1 MSAIKECL
9 FAATVLAGLAVP
21 GLAGEQVLE
30 DFAANPEQR
39 WDYVADTVMG
49 GVSDGQ
55 AVMAKIDGA
64 PGMRL
69 TGDVSTKNNG
79 GFIQVRR
86 MLPDGLPEGTSGL
99 EMDVRGNG
107 EPYYVFLRTTETTR
121 QWFFYNVAFS
131 TGSDWET
138 VRIPIEA
145 FKRSHAHLS
154 EKIDPQEVISIHL
167 AAYGKD
173 YEADLMVREI
183 RLY

>member
-1 MSAIKECL
+1 MAKHYLC
-9 FAATVLAGLAVP
+9 AAAVIAGLALPV
-21 GLAGEQVLE
+21 LADDQILE
-30 DFAANPEQR
+30 DFSTDAEQR

-55 AVMAKIDGA
+55 AVMAKIDGE

-69 TGDVSTKNNG
+69 TGDVSTDFNG

-86 MLPDGLPEGTSGL
+86 LLPDGLPEDTTGL
-99 EMDVRGNG
+99 EMEVRGNG

-121 QWFFYNVAFS
+121 QWFFYNAEF
-131 TGSDWET
+131 TAGNDWE
-138 VRIPIEA
+138 VIRIPIDA

-154 EKIDPQEVISIHL
+154 ETIDPQEVISIHL

-183 RLY
+183 SLF